1 MGLYF
6 RKSVNL
12 GGGIRLNFS
21 KSGIGLSGGVK
32 GARISTGPRGTY
44 MNLFIPGT
52 GIGYRTRLGG
62 SNTSY
67 RSASSSSRY
76 PYQKTIVNEYTGE
89 TRTVRASTQWELN
102 EQVRNTEI
110 RMQNNEL
117 RARRNAEIASQKE
130 KAEQLTNDV
139 KQVQNSFKNIIAATI
154 KVNDRLDWNKQLR
167 NEVYPE
173 FSFSEP
179 KPTKKKIGI
188 LSGIFGK
195 TDNYEDRLKSY
206 EKSKTKAL
214 QDYFNAKQEFEAEQ
228 RQHNA
233 DVNFLRESFKMCEE
247 GAIEKYASVVLAN
260 SQYPSE
266 LDMDFDVDYVGNEN
280 TIYVSFLLPDISDF
294 PLIDRYSFNQST
306 NEIKEYPLSKAS
318 ATLLYE
324 NTLLAVGI
332 RTIHEMFEAIYN
344 GAIET
349 VVFKGYLL
357 SSETT
362 EDTTDFTD
370 NVREIFEIK
379 AEKNF
384 FESIAISDDNIAD
397 TLAQLD
403 FKRVRDF
410 TNPSENLQGGI

>member
-44 MNLFIPGT
+44 MNLSIPGT

-67 RSASSSSRY
+67 RSTSSSSRY

-130 KAEQLTNDV
+130 KAEQLTRDV
-139 KQVQNSFKNIIAATI
+139 KQVQNSFKNIIATTI
-154 KVNDRLDWNKQLR
+154 KVNDRLDWNKQLK

-173 FSFSEP
+173 FSFSEQ

-195 TDNYEDRLKSY
+195 TDDYEDRIKSY
-206 EKSKTKAL
+206 EDRKTKAL

-233 DVNFLRESFKMCEE
+233 DVNFLRESFEMCEE
-247 GAIEKYASVVLAN
+247 SAIEKYASVVLAN

-266 LDMDFDVDYVGNEN
+266 LDMDYDVDYVGNEN

-306 NEIKEYPLSKAS
+306 NEIKEYPLSKAN

-362 EDTTDFTD
+362 EDTIDFTD

-379 AEKNF
+379 AGKNL
-384 FESIAISDDNIAD
+384 FESIAISDDNISD

-410 TNPSENLQGGI
+410 TNPSENL

>member
-12 GGGIRLNFS
+12 GGGLRLNFS

-44 MNLFIPGT
+44 MNLSIPGT

-62 SNTSY
+62 SNSSY
-67 RSASSSSRY
+67 RSTSSSSRY

-139 KQVQNSFKNIIAATI
+139 KQVQNSLKNIIATTI
-154 KVNDRLDWNKQLR
+154 KVNDRLDWSKQLK
-167 NEVYPE
+167 NETYPE
-173 FSFSEP
+173 FSFTEP
-179 KPTKKKIGI
+179 QPAKKKLGI
-188 LSGIFGK
+188 LSGLFGK
-195 TDNYEDRLKSY
+195 TDDYEDRLKEY
-206 EKSKTKAL
+206 EDRKTKAL
-214 QDYFNAKQEFEAEQ
+214 QDYFLAKQEFETEQ

-233 DVNFLRESFKMCEE
+233 DVSFLRESFEMHEE
-247 GAIEKYASVVLAN
+247 SAIEKYASVVLAN

-266 LDMDFDVDYVGNEN
+266 LDMDFDVDYVGFEN
-280 TIYVSFLLPDISDF
+280 TLYVSFLLPDITDL
-294 PLIDRYSFNQST
+294 PMTDKYTFNQST
-306 NEIKEYPLSKAS
+306 DEIKEIPLSKAN
-318 ATLLYE
+318 ATTLYE

-344 GAIET
+344 GAIEI

-357 SSETT
+357 SSEASEETI
-362 EDTTDFTD
+362 DFTD

-379 AEKNF
+379 ADKTV

-403 FKRVRDF
+403 FTRVKDF
-410 TNPSENLQGGI
+410 TNPSESL

>member
-44 MNLFIPGT
+44 MNLSIPGT

-67 RSASSSSRY
+67 RSSSSSSRY

-130 KAEQLTNDV
+130 KAEQLTKDV
-139 KQVQNSFKNIIAATI
+139 KQVQNSFKNIIATTI
-154 KVNDRLDWNKQLR
+154 KVNDRLDWNKQLK

-173 FSFSEP
+173 FSFSEQ

-188 LSGIFGK
+188 LGGIFGK
-195 TDNYEDRLKSY
+195 TDDYEDRIKSY
-206 EKSKTKAL
+206 EDRKTKAL

-233 DVNFLRESFKMCEE
+233 DVNFLRESFEMCEE
-247 GAIEKYASVVLAN
+247 SAIEKYASVVLAN

-306 NEIKEYPLSKAS
+306 NEIKEYPLSKAN

-362 EDTTDFTD
+362 EDTIDFTD

-379 AEKNF
+379 AGKNL
-384 FESIAISDDNIAD
+384 FESIAISDDNISD

-410 TNPSENLQGGI
+410 TNPSENL

>member
-12 GGGIRLNFS
+12 GGGLRLNFS

-44 MNLFIPGT
+44 MNLSIPGT

-62 SNTSY
+62 SNSSY
-67 RSASSSSRY
+67 RSTSSSSRY

-139 KQVQNSFKNIIAATI
+139 KQVQNSFKKIIAATI
-154 KVNDRLDWNKQLR
+154 KVNDRLDWNKQLK
-167 NEVYPE
+167 NEAYPE
-173 FSFSEP
+173 FSFTEP
-179 KPTKKKIGI
+179 QPAKKKLGI
-188 LSGIFGK
+188 LSGLFGK
-195 TDNYEDRLKSY
+195 TDDYEDRLKEY
-206 EKSKTKAL
+206 EERKTKAL
-214 QDYFNAKQEFEAEQ
+214 QDYFLAKQEFETEQ

-233 DVNFLRESFKMCEE
+233 DVNFLRESFEMHEE

-266 LDMDFDVDYVGNEN
+266 LDMDFDVDYVGFEN
-280 TIYVSFLLPDISDF
+280 TIYVSFLLPDIADL
-294 PLIDRYSFNQST
+294 PMIDRYTFNQST
-306 NEIKEYPLSKAS
+306 DEIKEYPLSKAN
-318 ATLLYE
+318 ATMLYE
-324 NTLLAVGI
+324 NTLLSVGI

-357 SSETT
+357 SSEASEETI
-362 EDTTDFTD
+362 DFSD

-379 AEKNF
+379 ADKMV

-397 TLAQLD
+397 TLAQLT
-403 FKRVRDF
+403 FTRVKDF
-410 TNPSENLQGGI
+410 TNPSECL

>member
-44 MNLFIPGT
+44 MNLSIPGT

-67 RSASSSSRY
+67 RSSSSSSKY

-130 KAEQLTNDV
+130 KAEQLTKDV
-139 KQVQNSFKNIIAATI
+139 KQVQNSFKNIIATTI
-154 KVNDRLDWNKQLR
+154 KVNDRLDWNKQLK

-173 FSFSEP
+173 FSFSEQ

-188 LSGIFGK
+188 LGGIFGK
-195 TDNYEDRLKSY
+195 TDDYEDRIKSY
-206 EKSKTKAL
+206 EDRKTKAL

-233 DVNFLRESFKMCEE
+233 DVNFLRESFEMCEE
-247 GAIEKYASVVLAN
+247 SAIEKYASVVLAN

-306 NEIKEYPLSKAS
+306 NEIKEYPLSKAN

-362 EDTTDFTD
+362 EDTIDFTD

-379 AEKNF
+379 AGKNL
-384 FESIAISDDNIAD
+384 FESIAISDDNISD

-410 TNPSENLQGGI
+410 TNPSENL

>member
-12 GGGIRLNFS
+12 GGGLRLNFS

-44 MNLFIPGT
+44 MNLSIPGT

-62 SNTSY
+62 SNSSY
-67 RSASSSSRY
+67 RSTSSSSRY

-130 KAEQLTNDV
+130 KAEQLTYDV
-139 KQVQNSFKNIIAATI
+139 KQVQNSFKKIIAATI
-154 KVNDRLDWNKQLR
+154 KVNDRLDWNKQLK
-167 NEVYPE
+167 NEAYPE
-173 FSFSEP
+173 FSFTEP
-179 KPTKKKIGI
+179 QPEKKKLGI
-188 LSGIFGK
+188 LSGLFGK
-195 TDNYEDRLKSY
+195 TDDYEDRLKEY
-206 EKSKTKAL
+206 EGRKTKAL
-214 QDYFNAKQEFEAEQ
+214 QDYFLAKQEFETEQ

-233 DVNFLRESFKMCEE
+233 DVSFLRESFEMHEE
-247 GAIEKYASVVLAN
+247 SAIEKYASVVLAN

-266 LDMDFDVDYVGNEN
+266 LDMDFDVDYVGFEN
-280 TIYVSFLLPDISDF
+280 TLYVSFLLPDIADL
-294 PLIDRYSFNQST
+294 PMTDKYTFNQST
-306 NEIKEYPLSKAS
+306 DEIKEIPLSKTNAI
-318 ATLLYE
+318 TLYE

-344 GAIET
+344 GAIEI

-357 SSETT
+357 SSEASEETI
-362 EDTTDFTD
+362 DFTD

-379 AEKNF
+379 ADKTV

-403 FKRVRDF
+403 FTRVKDF
-410 TNPSENLQGGI
+410 TNPSESL

>member
-12 GGGIRLNFS
+12 GGGLRLNFS

-44 MNLFIPGT
+44 MNLSIPGT

-62 SNTSY
+62 SNSSY
-67 RSASSSSRY
+67 RSTSSSSRY

-139 KQVQNSFKNIIAATI
+139 KQVQNSFKKIIAATI
-154 KVNDRLDWNKQLR
+154 KVNDRLDWNKQLK
-167 NEVYPE
+167 NEAYPE
-173 FSFSEP
+173 FSFTEP
-179 KPTKKKIGI
+179 QPEKKKLGI
-188 LSGIFGK
+188 LSGLFGK
-195 TDNYEDRLKSY
+195 TDDYEDRLKEY
-206 EKSKTKAL
+206 EDRKTKAL
-214 QDYFNAKQEFEAEQ
+214 QDYFLAKQEFETEQ

-233 DVNFLRESFKMCEE
+233 DVSFLRESFEMHEE
-247 GAIEKYASVVLAN
+247 SAIEKYASVVLAN

-266 LDMDFDVDYVGNEN
+266 LDMDFDVDYVGFEN
-280 TIYVSFLLPDISDF
+280 TLYVSFLLPDIADL
-294 PLIDRYSFNQST
+294 PMTDKYTFNQST
-306 NEIKEYPLSKAS
+306 DEIKEIPLSKTN
-318 ATLLYE
+318 ATTLYE

-344 GAIET
+344 GAIEI

-357 SSETT
+357 SSEASEETI
-362 EDTTDFTD
+362 DFTD

-379 AEKNF
+379 ADKTV

-403 FKRVRDF
+403 FTRVKDF
-410 TNPSENLQGGI
+410 TNPSESL

>member
-12 GGGIRLNFS
+12 GGGLRLNFS

-44 MNLFIPGT
+44 MNLSIPGT

-62 SNTSY
+62 SNSSY
-67 RSASSSSRY
+67 RSTSSSSRY

-139 KQVQNSFKNIIAATI
+139 KQVQNSFKKIIAATI
-154 KVNDRLDWNKQLR
+154 KVNDRLDWNKQLK
-167 NEVYPE
+167 NEAYPE
-173 FSFSEP
+173 FSFTEP
-179 KPTKKKIGI
+179 QPEKKKLGI
-188 LSGIFGK
+188 LSGLFGK
-195 TDNYEDRLKSY
+195 TDDYEDRLKEY
-206 EKSKTKAL
+206 EGRKTKAL
-214 QDYFNAKQEFEAEQ
+214 QDYFLAKQEFETEQ

-233 DVNFLRESFKMCEE
+233 DVSFLRESFEMHEE
-247 GAIEKYASVVLAN
+247 SAIEKYASVVLAN

-266 LDMDFDVDYVGNEN
+266 LDMDFDVDYVGFEN
-280 TIYVSFLLPDISDF
+280 TLYVSFLLPDIADL
-294 PLIDRYSFNQST
+294 PMTDKYTFNQST
-306 NEIKEYPLSKAS
+306 DEIKEIPLSKTN
-318 ATLLYE
+318 ATTLYE

-344 GAIET
+344 GAIEI

-357 SSETT
+357 SSEASEETI
-362 EDTTDFTD
+362 DFTD

-379 AEKNF
+379 ADKTV

-403 FKRVRDF
+403 FTRVKDF
-410 TNPSENLQGGI
+410 TNPSESL

>member
-12 GGGIRLNFS
+12 GGGLRLNFS

-44 MNLFIPGT
+44 MNLSIPGT

-62 SNTSY
+62 STSSY
-67 RSASSSSRY
+67 RNTSSSSRY

-130 KAEQLTNDV
+130 KAEQLTNEV
-139 KQVQNSFKNIIAATI
+139 KQIHNSFKSIISTTI
-154 KVNDRLDWNKQLR
+154 KVNDRLDWNMQLK
-167 NEVYPE
+167 NESFPA
-173 FSFSEP
+173 FSFDEIQ
-179 KPTKKKIGI
+179 PTKKKLGL
-188 LSGIFGK
+188 LSGLFGK
-195 TDNYEDRLKSY
+195 TDDYEDRLKEY
-206 EKSKTKAL
+206 EERKTKAL
-214 QDYFNAKQEFEAEQ
+214 QDYFLAKQEFETEQ

-233 DVNFLRESFKMCEE
+233 DVNFLRESFEMHEE

-266 LDMDFDVDYVGNEN
+266 LDMDFDVDYVGFEN
-280 TIYVSFLLPDISDF
+280 TIYVSFLLPDIADL
-294 PLIDRYSFNQST
+294 PMIDRYTFNQST
-306 NEIKEYPLSKAS
+306 DEIKEYPLSKAN
-318 ATLLYE
+318 ATMLYE

-344 GAIET
+344 GAIDK

-357 SSETT
+357 SSEASEETI
-362 EDTTDFTD
+362 DFSD

-379 AEKNF
+379 ADKTV

-397 TLAQLD
+397 TLAQLT
-403 FKRVRDF
+403 FTRVKDF
-410 TNPSENLQGGI
+410 TNPSECL

>member
-12 GGGIRLNFS
+12 GGGLRLNFS

-44 MNLFIPGT
+44 MNLSIPGT
-52 GIGYRTRLGG
+52 GIGYRTKLGG
-62 SNTSY
+62 SNSSY
-67 RSASSSSRY
+67 RSSSSSTRY

-130 KAEQLTNDV
+130 KAEQLTKEV
-139 KQVQNSFKNIIAATI
+139 KEIQNSFKTIIATTI
-154 KVNDRLDWNKQLR
+154 RVNDRLDWNKQIK
-167 NEVYPE
+167 NEAYPE
-173 FSFSEP
+173 FSFKEP
-179 KPTKKKIGI
+179 QPTKNKLTFLGR
-188 LSGIFGK
+188 LFGK
-195 TDNYEDRLKSY
+195 EDNYDDRVKAY
-206 EKSKTKAL
+206 EERKTKAL
-214 QDYFNAKQEFEAEQ
+214 QEYFVAKQEFETEQ

-233 DVNFLRESFKMCEE
+233 DVQFLKESFEMCEE

-266 LDMDFDVDYVGNEN
+266 LDMDFDVDFVGNER
-280 TIYVSFLLPDISDF
+280 TIYVSFLLPDISDL
-294 PLIDRYSFNQST
+294 PMIDRYVFNQSSD
-306 NEIKEYPLSKAS
+306 EIKEYPLSKAN
-318 ATLLYE
+318 ATALYE
-324 NTLLAVGI
+324 NTLFAVGI
-332 RTIHEMFEAIYN
+332 RTIHELYEAIYN

-357 SSETT
+357 SSEAT
-362 EDTTDFTD
+362 EEILDFTD

-379 AEKNF
+379 ADKTL
-384 FESIAISDDNIAD
+384 FESISISDNNIAE
-397 TLAQLD
+397 TLERLD
-403 FKRVRDF
+403 FTRVKDF
-410 TNPSENLQGGI
+410 TNPSETL

>member
-12 GGGIRLNFS
+12 GGGLRLNFS

-44 MNLFIPGT
+44 MNLSIPGT

-62 SNTSY
+62 SNSSY
-67 RSASSSSRY
+67 RSTSSSSRY

-139 KQVQNSFKNIIAATI
+139 KQVQNSFKKIIAATI
-154 KVNDRLDWNKQLR
+154 KVNDRLDWNKQLK
-167 NEVYPE
+167 NEAYPE
-173 FSFSEP
+173 FSFTEP
-179 KPTKKKIGI
+179 QPAKKKLGI
-188 LSGIFGK
+188 LSGLFGK
-195 TDNYEDRLKSY
+195 TDDYEDRLKEY
-206 EKSKTKAL
+206 EERKTKAL
-214 QDYFNAKQEFEAEQ
+214 QDYFLAKQEFETEQ

-233 DVNFLRESFKMCEE
+233 DVNFLRESFEMHEE

-266 LDMDFDVDYVGNEN
+266 LDMDFDVDYVGFEN
-280 TIYVSFLLPDISDF
+280 TIYVSFLLPDIADL
-294 PLIDRYSFNQST
+294 PMIDRYTFNQST
-306 NEIKEYPLSKAS
+306 DEIKEYPLPKAN
-318 ATLLYE
+318 ATMLYE
-324 NTLLAVGI
+324 NTLLSVGI

-357 SSETT
+357 SSEASEETI
-362 EDTTDFTD
+362 DFTD

-379 AEKNF
+379 ADKTV

-397 TLAQLD
+397 TLAQLT
-403 FKRVRDF
+403 FTRVKDF
-410 TNPSENLQGGI
+410 TNPSECL

>member
-12 GGGIRLNFS
+12 GGGLRLNFS

-44 MNLFIPGT
+44 MNLSIPGT

-62 SNTSY
+62 SNSSY
-67 RSASSSSRY
+67 RSTSSSSRY

-139 KQVQNSFKNIIAATI
+139 KQVQNSFKKIIAATI
-154 KVNDRLDWNKQLR
+154 KVNDRLDWNKQLK
-167 NEVYPE
+167 NEAYPE
-173 FSFSEP
+173 FSFTEP
-179 KPTKKKIGI
+179 QPAKKKLGI
-188 LSGIFGK
+188 LSGLFGK
-195 TDNYEDRLKSY
+195 TDDYEDRLKEY
-206 EKSKTKAL
+206 EGRKTKAL
-214 QDYFNAKQEFEAEQ
+214 QDYFLAKQEFETEQ

-233 DVNFLRESFKMCEE
+233 DVSFLRESFEMHEE
-247 GAIEKYASVVLAN
+247 SAIEKYASVVLAN

-266 LDMDFDVDYVGNEN
+266 LDMDFDVDYVGFEN
-280 TIYVSFLLPDISDF
+280 TLYVSFLLPDIADL
-294 PLIDRYSFNQST
+294 PMTDKYTFNQST
-306 NEIKEYPLSKAS
+306 DEIKEIPLSKTN
-318 ATLLYE
+318 ATTLYE

-357 SSETT
+357 SSEASEETI
-362 EDTTDFTD
+362 DFTD

-379 AEKNF
+379 ADKTV

-397 TLAQLD
+397 TLAQLT
-403 FKRVRDF
+403 FTRVKDF
-410 TNPSENLQGGI
+410 TNPSECL

>member
-12 GGGIRLNFS
+12 GGGLRLNFS
-21 KSGIGLSGGVK
+21 KSGIGLSGGVR

-44 MNLFIPGT
+44 MNLSIPGT

-62 SNTSY
+62 SNSSY
-67 RSASSSSRY
+67 KNTSSSSRY

-110 RMQNNEL
+110 RMHNNEL

-139 KQVQNSFKNIIAATI
+139 KQIQNSFKSIIATTI
-154 KVNDRLDWNKQLR
+154 KVNDRLDWNKQLKK
-167 NEVYPE
+167 ETYPE
-173 FSFSEP
+173 FSFTEP
-179 KPTKKKIGI
+179 QPAKKKLGI
-188 LSGIFGK
+188 LSGLFGK
-195 TDNYEDRLKSY
+195 TDDYEDRLKDY
-206 EKSKTKAL
+206 DERKTKAL
-214 QDYFNAKQEFEAEQ
+214 QDYFLAKQEFEMEQ

-233 DVNFLRESFKMCEE
+233 DVNFLRESFEMHEE
-247 GAIEKYASVVLAN
+247 SAIEKYASVVLAN

-266 LDMDFDVDYVGNEN
+266 LDMDFDVDYVGFEN
-280 TIYVSFLLPDISDF
+280 TLYVSFLLPDIADL
-294 PLIDRYSFNQST
+294 PMTDRYTFNQST
-306 NEIKEYPLSKAS
+306 DEIKEMPLSKAN
-318 ATLLYE
+318 ATTLYE

-344 GAIET
+344 GAIGI

-357 SSETT
+357 SSEASEETI
-362 EDTTDFTD
+362 DFTD

-379 AEKNF
+379 ADKTV

-403 FKRVRDF
+403 FTRVKDF
-410 TNPSENLQGGI
+410 TNPSESL

>member
-12 GGGIRLNFS
+12 GGGLRLNFS

-44 MNLFIPGT
+44 MNLSIPGT

-62 SNTSY
+62 SNSSY
-67 RSASSSSRY
+67 RSTSSSSRY

-139 KQVQNSFKNIIAATI
+139 KQVQNSFKKIIAATI
-154 KVNDRLDWNKQLR
+154 KVNDRLDWNKQLK
-167 NEVYPE
+167 NEAYPE
-173 FSFSEP
+173 FSFTEP
-179 KPTKKKIGI
+179 QPAKKKLGI
-188 LSGIFGK
+188 LSGLFGK
-195 TDNYEDRLKSY
+195 TDDYEDRLKEY
-206 EKSKTKAL
+206 EERKTKAL
-214 QDYFNAKQEFEAEQ
+214 QDYFLAKQEFETEQ

-233 DVNFLRESFKMCEE
+233 DVNFLRESFEMHEE

-266 LDMDFDVDYVGNEN
+266 LDMDFDVDYVGFEN
-280 TIYVSFLLPDISDF
+280 TIYVSFLLPDIADL
-294 PLIDRYSFNQST
+294 PMIDRYTFNQST
-306 NEIKEYPLSKAS
+306 DEIKEYPLSKAN
-318 ATLLYE
+318 ATMLYE
-324 NTLLAVGI
+324 NTLLSVGI

-357 SSETT
+357 SSEASEETI
-362 EDTTDFTD
+362 DFTD

-379 AEKNF
+379 ADKTV

-397 TLAQLD
+397 TLAQLT
-403 FKRVRDF
+403 FTRVKDF
-410 TNPSENLQGGI
+410 TNPSECL

>member
-12 GGGIRLNFS
+12 GGGLRLNFS

-44 MNLFIPGT
+44 MNLSIPGT
-52 GIGYRTRLGG
+52 GIGYRTKIGG
-62 SNTSY
+62 SNKTY
-67 RSASSSSRY
+67 RSTSTSTRY

-117 RARRNAEIASQKE
+117 RARRNAEIESQKE
-130 KAEQLTNDV
+130 KAEQLTKEV
-139 KQVQNSFKNIIAATI
+139 KEVQNSFRTIIASTI
-154 KVNDRLDWNKQLR
+154 KVNDRLDWNKQLK
-167 NEVYPE
+167 NEIYPE
-173 FSFSEP
+173 FFFKEP
-179 KPTKKKIGI
+179 QPTKNKLGI
-188 LSGIFGK
+188 LGSLFGK
-195 TDNYEDRLKSY
+195 SDDYEDRLKAY
-206 EKSKTKAL
+206 EERKTKAL
-214 QDYFNAKQEFEAEQ
+214 QEYFTAKQEFEAEQ

-233 DVNFLRESFKMCEE
+233 DVQFLKESFEICEE
-247 GAIEKYASVVLAN
+247 AAIEKYASVVLAN

-266 LDMDFDVDYVGNEN
+266 LDMDYDVDYVNNEN
-280 TIYVSFLLPDISDF
+280 TIYVSFLLPDITDL
-294 PLIDRYSFNQST
+294 PMIDRYSFNQSA
-306 NEIKEYPLSKAS
+306 NEIKEYPLSKAN
-318 ATLLYE
+318 ATTLYE

-332 RTIHEMFEAIYN
+332 RTIHEMYEAIYN
-344 GAIET
+344 GAVET

-357 SSETT
+357 KDEVS

-379 AEKNF
+379 ANKTV
-384 FESIAISDDNIAD
+384 FESISISDNNIAE
-397 TLAQLD
+397 TLEQLD
-403 FKRVRDF
+403 FTRVKDF
-410 TNPSENLQGGI
+410 TNPSESL

>member
-12 GGGIRLNFS
+12 GGGLRLNFS

-44 MNLFIPGT
+44 MNLSIPGT

-62 SNTSY
+62 SNSSY
-67 RSASSSSRY
+67 RSTSSSSRY

-139 KQVQNSFKNIIAATI
+139 KQVQNSFKKIIAATI
-154 KVNDRLDWNKQLR
+154 KVNDRLDWNKQLK
-167 NEVYPE
+167 NEAYPE
-173 FSFSEP
+173 FSFTEP
-179 KPTKKKIGI
+179 QPAKKKLGI
-188 LSGIFGK
+188 LSGLFGK
-195 TDNYEDRLKSY
+195 TDDYEDRLKEY
-206 EKSKTKAL
+206 EERKTKAL
-214 QDYFNAKQEFEAEQ
+214 QDYFLAKQEFETEQ

-233 DVNFLRESFKMCEE
+233 DVNFLRESFEMHEE

-266 LDMDFDVDYVGNEN
+266 LDMDFDVDYVRFEN
-280 TIYVSFLLPDISDF
+280 TIYVSFLLPDIADL
-294 PLIDRYSFNQST
+294 PMIDRYTFNQST
-306 NEIKEYPLSKAS
+306 DEIKEYPLSKAN
-318 ATLLYE
+318 ATMLYE
-324 NTLLAVGI
+324 NTLLSVGI

-357 SSETT
+357 SSEASEETI
-362 EDTTDFTD
+362 DFTD

-379 AEKNF
+379 ADKTV

-397 TLAQLD
+397 TLAQLT
-403 FKRVRDF
+403 FTRVKDF
-410 TNPSENLQGGI
+410 TNPSECL